1 MFPPYLPPMQPPV
14 TTSMDV
20 ERIKGVDRQ
29 ATDAAMTLEGET
41 GAILRIKEKIANP
54 QLALMMSC
62 EQYSLQHQPPVAIM
76 CQRTKLNRP
85 TDVVHEIAIHR
96 KKVNVTRPTP
106 TTGKK
111 AARKHSLAMKE
122 KKMPKNLKLTET
134 VTVVEEMPEKLMHLG
149 TTAVVEE
156 MPKKLEHIETIT
168 EVKVPKQVDVLMGR
182 MYRSMVHVGNFAFR
196 ALVNSKVDLYMRARR
211 KRSKMAII
219 IEITNSIYAAG
230 GRFLELQNKEKTN
243 WREVDVEKARTK
255 VGDAI
260 RDCAKKAKNI
270 NSGKKRP
277 PTLLR
282 SFRLYPEVPSFHE
295 SATFADILDYF
306 VSALTEKEIK
316 ATDQTRLNSGPTVEK
331 EEGSPTAPTNPINT
345 QSVANTNQTSS
356 STTTAAKQI
365 CYFTPTANA
374 KVAAKHTLTINEP
387 QVINTRPGIMPFRK
401 PDPTIVVEVP
411 KPVDVLLGRMYGS
424 VMHVGN
430 FAFRAL
436 VDSKMDLYTRAHMR
450 PRDKLAIVIDITN
463 SIYAAGGHFLEL
475 QSNKEHTIWREVD
488 VERAR
493 ERVIEALRYRFKKPC
508 TDKKKQPAVHTFH
521 RLPAVRTFHESATF
535 ADIVDYFY
543 FVRDLQGTDSSAT
556 APIFPRRPILPRGE
570 PTLPDA
576 LANILLF
583 QRLSYRPFSCNN
595 P

>member
-29 ATDAAMTLEGET
+29 AADAAMTLEGET
-41 GAILRIKEKIANP
+41 GAILRIKEKIANT

-96 KKVNVTRPTP
+96 KKVNVTRPAP

-219 IEITNSIYAAG
+219 IE
-230 GRFLELQNKEKTN
+230 
-243 WREVDVEKARTK
+243 
-255 VGDAI
+255 
-260 RDCAKKAKNI
+260 
-270 NSGKKRP
+270 
-277 PTLLR
+277 
-282 SFRLYPEVPSFHE
+282 
-295 SATFADILDYF
+295 
-306 VSALTEKEIK
+306 
-316 ATDQTRLNSGPTVEK
+316 
-331 EEGSPTAPTNPINT
+331 
-345 QSVANTNQTSS
+345 
-356 STTTAAKQI
+356 
-365 CYFTPTANA
+365 
-374 KVAAKHTLTINEP
+374 
-387 QVINTRPGIMPFRK
+387 
-401 PDPTIVVEVP
+401 
-411 KPVDVLLGRMYGS
+411 
-424 VMHVGN
+424 
-430 FAFRAL
+430 
-436 VDSKMDLYTRAHMR
+436 
-450 PRDKLAIVIDITN
+450 ITN